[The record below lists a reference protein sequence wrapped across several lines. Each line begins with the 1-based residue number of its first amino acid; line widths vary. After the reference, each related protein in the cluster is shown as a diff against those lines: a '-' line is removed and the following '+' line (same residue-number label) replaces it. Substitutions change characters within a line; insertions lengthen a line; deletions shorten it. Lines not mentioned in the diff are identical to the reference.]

1 MQTVLSESGAGLS
14 GGQLQRLMIARAL
27 ARKPSVL
34 LFDEATSMV
43 DNRTQD
49 TIRNTLRDLTITRV
63 LIAHRL
69 STVVDADRIYVM
81 QGGRIVES
89 GKYEQLIQQGGPLAE
104 MARRQ
109 LSSESRVGD
118 GAVMLPP
125 EPR

>member
-1 MQTVLSESGAGLS
+1 MEMRTVLAEGGAGLS
-14 GGQLQRLMIARAL
+14 GGQKQRVLIARAL
-27 ARKPSVL
+27 ARKPRVL
-34 LFDEATSMV
+34 LFDEATSML

-49 TIRNTLRDLTITRV
+49 VVRTTLRNLAATRV

-89 GKYEQLIQQGGPLAE
+89 GRYEALMERGGVLAE

-109 LSSESRVGD
+109 LI
-118 GAVMLPP
+118 
-125 EPR
+125 